1 MKIDSLEL
9 LKTAWVV
16 EAMLLLIFC
25 CVASAW
31 MPLERLEIFAK
42 LVPVIMGGI
51 GAQGAAAAVGPA
63 VKRNQEIKKAVVNG
77 NKKPCKEKKE

>member
-16 EAMLLLIFC
+16 EAMILLLFC

-31 MPLERLEIFAK
+31 MPLERLEVFAK
-42 LVPVIMGGI
+42 LVPIIMGGI
-51 GAQGAAAAVGPA
+51 GAQGAAAAVGPS
-63 VKRNQEIKKAVVNG
+63 VKRNQAIKKAVVDG
-77 NKKPCKEKKE
+77 KKR